1 MRCARRREPASAW
14 SKGFPSPLLCPLGT
28 SSTIGVSAPLSRGNA
43 DGGEDS
49 DVGDWDSGVERSLRE
64 VEPLVA
70 MSEGEDG
77 GSGDRVK

>member
-1 MRCARRREPASAW
+1 M
-14 SKGFPSPLLCPLGT
+14 
-28 SSTIGVSAPLSRGNA
+28 
-43 DGGEDS
+43 
-49 DVGDWDSGVERSLRE
+49 GDWDSGVERSLRE